1 MQLSKIDL
9 SSFHDFPP
17 QPSAHTALCLSLNA
31 KGELSMNTA
40 LRRAMGETRDFH
52 AQRPLFQVRRHIEK
66 PGVG

>member
-17 QPSAHTALCLSLNA
+17 QPSAHTDLCLSLNA

-40 LRRAMGETRDFH
+40 LR
-52 AQRPLFQVRRHIEK
+52 
-66 PGVG
+66 

>member
-31 KGELSMNTA
+31 KG
-40 LRRAMGETRDFH
+40 RAFH
-52 AQRPLFQVRRHIEK
+52 EHGSA
-66 PGVG
+66 PGYGRNP